1 VSDKYKL
8 GIQGDKMKLT
18 RSKFLRTSVF
28 ATMGLLLATTSLQSS
43 AADWPDRPIKLVVPF
58 PAGGPTDSAARVY
71 AEALGK
77 RLGQLIVVDN
87 KPGASGAVAAGQF
100 MNSSPDGYTFMMMVT
115 PTILAPHFF
124 KTATFNPAISFAPI
138 TKIYDLPNVIAVN
151 KKSLPDL
158 TDLNSLFTKSKAG
171 AQPMMYTSS
180 GAGSSG
186 HLSMELMKS
195 KGFANMQHV
204 AYKGSAPAMNDTL
217 GGVVPVIYADM
228 VTALPQIKGGRLK
241 ALAVGTPKRVKALPD
256 VSTMAEQGFGGYEA
270 SSWGGLV
277 APKNTPQNIIDR
289 VSEESRQILASDEIN
304 QRFEQI
310 GIIPAYLTPN
320 KTQEL
325 LLSDF
330 TDWGRVVRDNQL
342 SAE

>member
-1 VSDKYKL
+1 
-8 GIQGDKMKLT
+8 MTLT
-18 RSKFLRTSVF
+18 RSKFLRTS
-28 ATMGLLLATTSLQSS
+28 ALTAMGLLLASTTLQSL

-71 AEALGK
+71 AEALSK
-77 RLGQLIVVDN
+77 RLGQPIVVDN

-100 MNSSPDGYTFMMMVT
+100 MNTPADGYTFMMMVT

-124 KTATFNPAISFAPI
+124 KTATFNPATSFAPI

-151 KKSLPDL
+151 KNSLPDL
-158 TDLNSLFTKSKAG
+158 TDLKSLFAKSKAS
-171 AQPMMYTSS
+171 AQPLMYTS
-180 GAGSSG
+180 SSG

-195 KGFANMQHV
+195 KGFSNMQHV

-241 ALAVGTPKRVKALPD
+241 AVAVGTPKRVKVLPE

-310 GIIPAYLTPN
+310 GILPAYLTPG

-330 TDWGRVVRDNQL
+330 TGWGKVVKDNQL
-342 SAE
+342 TAE